1 MPKFF
6 VSPDKIFGGRI
17 TIDTEDVQHITKVL
31 RLSEGDVITV
41 SDSTG
46 TDYEAE
52 ILELSKSSVQCGIL
66 SEKKNDSESNISVTI
81 YQALPKGTKM
91 EYIIQ
96 KNTEL
101 GVVKIVPCALTRCVV
116 KLDGKDAKKK
126 CERWQKIADEAAKQ
140 SGRGVIPEI
149 GDVIGFKEA
158 VEEMKKSD
166 LYFVPYES
174 EENTGLK
181 SILKDRTDAVN
192 ISFMIGPE
200 GGFAPEEIA
209 YIDEKG
215 IKRVTLG
222 PRILRTE
229 TAGEATLSMVM
240 YELGDMG

>member
-6 VSPDKIFGGRI
+6 VSPDKVSGNTIR
-17 TIDTEDVQHITKVL
+17 IDTGDVQHITKVL
-31 RLSEGDVITV
+31 RLEVGDTV
-41 SDSTG
+41 TISDSTG

-52 ILELSKSSVQCGIL
+52 ISLLEKDAVICSIL
-66 SEKKNDSESNISVTI
+66 SEKKNSSESNIAVTI
-81 YQALPKGTKM
+81 FQALPKGTKM

-101 GVVKIVPCALTRCVV
+101 GVVKIVPCALSRCVV
-116 KLDGKDAKKK
+116 KLDNKDAKKK

-140 SGRGVIPEI
+140 SGRGVIPKI
-149 GDVIGFKEA
+149 GDVMSFKDA
-158 VEEMKKSD
+158 ANEMKKSD
-166 LYFVPYES
+166 FCFVPYES
-174 EENTGLK
+174 EEDTGLK
-181 SILKDRTDAVN
+181 KLLKMHTDAVS

-209 YIDEKG
+209 YLDDMG

-229 TAGEATLSMVM
+229 TAGEATLAILM

>member
-6 VSPDKIFGGRI
+6 VSPDKVSGNTIR
-17 TIDTEDVQHITKVL
+17 IDTGDVQHITRVL
-31 RLSEGDVITV
+31 RLEKGDVVTI

-52 ILELSKSSVQCGIL
+52 ISQIGKDAVICNIL
-66 SEKKNDSESNISVTI
+66 SEKKNSSESNISVTI
-81 YQALPKGTKM
+81 FQALPKGTKM

-101 GVVKIVPCALTRCVV
+101 GVVKIVPCALSRCVV

-140 SGRGVIPEI
+140 SGRGVIPVI
-149 GDVIGFKEA
+149 GDVMSFKA
-158 VEEMKKSD
+158 AAEEMKKSD
-166 LYFVPYES
+166 FSFVPYES
-174 EENTGLK
+174 EEDTGLK
-181 SILKDRTDAVN
+181 ELLKMHTDAVN

-209 YIDEKG
+209 YLDDMG

-229 TAGEATLSMVM
+229 TAGEATLAILM